1 MAPARALSRIVV
13 LRGHCGDQAVEAR
26 LTGELRVECRGDHVS
41 LADRNDAAVFEA
53 VGDAHR
59 GRVMVEADVDANVDR
74 RALGDL
80 MIRAQL

>member
-1 MAPARALSRIVV
+1 VGAQR
-13 LRGHCGDQAVEAR
+13 
-26 LTGELRVECRGDHVS
+26 
-41 LADRNDAAVFEA
+41 DAAVFEA